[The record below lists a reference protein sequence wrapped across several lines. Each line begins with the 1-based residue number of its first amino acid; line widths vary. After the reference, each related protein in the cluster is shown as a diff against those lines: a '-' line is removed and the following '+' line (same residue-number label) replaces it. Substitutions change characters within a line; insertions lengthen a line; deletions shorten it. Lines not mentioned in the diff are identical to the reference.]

1 MSLYRLCI
9 TSIIVL
15 AVVKSRLGNFA
26 LMYLLIKLSVA
37 VREHK
42 YILGLTQT
50 RFNQS
55 RTLDE
60 G

>member
-15 AVVKSRLGNFA
+15 ALVKSRLGNFA
-26 LMYLLIKLSVA
+26 LMYLLIKLSVV

-50 RFNQS
+50 RFSPS
-55 RTLDE
+55 RTLDD